1 MLGKGSEDMIEEEVR
16 VVPGQLS
23 LFHPVRDLLDFK
35 SAILNANKVYKY
47 AEILIP
53 IINDIFTHTEVLEL
67 IKINL
72 EYVEYKIYNIDDY
85 KWDYV
90 ESYTPVDRFR
100 SIPGYIILPVHS
112 NMIIHKSRDCSKVVM
127 CNIKEYMEN

>member
-1 MLGKGSEDMIEEEVR
+1 MIDDDEEVIDDEEVK

-47 AEILIP
+47 AEIFIP
-53 IINDIFTHTEVLEL
+53 IINDIFTHTEVLEM

-72 EYVEYKIYNIDDY
+72 EYIEYKIYNIDDY

-112 NMIIHKSRDCSKVVM
+112 NMIIQKSTKNSRVVM
-127 CNIKEYMEN
+127 CNIKEYMR

>member
-1 MLGKGSEDMIEEEVR
+1 MIEEEVT

-47 AEILIP
+47 AEIFIP
-53 IINDIFTHTEVLEL
+53 IINDIFTHTEVLEM

-90 ESYTPVDRFR
+90 ESYTPIQRFR

-112 NMIIHKSRDCSKVVM
+112 NMIIQKSTENSKVVI

>member
-1 MLGKGSEDMIEEEVR
+1 MIDDEEVT

-23 LFHPVRDLLDFK
+23 LFHPVHDLLDFK
-35 SAILNANKVYKY
+35 SAILNYNKVYKY
-47 AEILIP
+47 AEIFIP
-53 IINDIFTHTEVLEL
+53 IATDIFTHTEVLEM

-72 EYVEYKIYNIDDY
+72 EYVEYKVYNIDDY

-90 ESYTPVDRFR
+90 ESYTPIDRFS

-112 NMIIHKSRDCSKVVM
+112 NMIIQKSRNDSIIVM
-127 CNIKEYMEN
+127 CNIKEYMR

>member
-1 MLGKGSEDMIEEEVR
+1 MIEEEVR

-72 EYVEYKIYNIDDY
+72 EHVEYKIYNIYDY

-100 SIPGYIILPVHS
+100 SIPGYIILPVRS

-127 CNIKEYMEN
+127 CNIKEYMEK

>member
-1 MLGKGSEDMIEEEVR
+1 MIEEEVT

-47 AEILIP
+47 AEIFIP
-53 IINDIFTHTEVLEL
+53 IINDIFTHTEVLEM

-90 ESYTPVDRFR
+90 ESYTPIQRFR

-112 NMIIHKSRDCSKVVM
+112 NMIIQKSTENSKVVM

>member
-1 MLGKGSEDMIEEEVR
+1 MIEEEEVI

-47 AEILIP
+47 AEIFIP
-53 IINDIFTHTEVLEL
+53 IINDIFTHTEVLEM

-72 EYVEYKIYNIDDY
+72 GHVEYKVYNIDDY
-85 KWDYV
+85 KWDYA

-100 SIPGYIILPVHS
+100 SIPGYIIVPVYS

>member
-1 MLGKGSEDMIEEEVR
+1 MIEEEFR

-23 LFHPVRDLLDFK
+23 MFHPVNDLLDFK
-35 SAILNANKVYKY
+35 SAILNSNKVYKY
-47 AEILIP
+47 AEIFIP

-72 EYVEYKIYNIDDY
+72 EHVEYKIYNIDDY

-127 CNIKEYMEN
+127 CNIKEYMEK

>member
-1 MLGKGSEDMIEEEVR
+1 MIYDEEVIDDEEVK

-47 AEILIP
+47 AEIFIP
-53 IINDIFTHTEVLEL
+53 IINDIFTHTEVLEM

-72 EYVEYKIYNIDDY
+72 EYIEYKIYNIDDY

-112 NMIIHKSRDCSKVVM
+112 NMIIQKSTKNSRVVM
-127 CNIKEYMEN
+127 CNIKEYMR

>member
-1 MLGKGSEDMIEEEVR
+1 MIEEEVT

-47 AEILIP
+47 AEIFIP
-53 IINDIFTHTEVLEL
+53 IISDIFTHTEVLEMV
-67 IKINL
+67 KTNL
-72 EYVEYKIYNIDDY
+72 EYVEYKVYNIDDY
-85 KWDYV
+85 KWDYT
-90 ESYTPVDRFR
+90 ESYTPIDRFR
-100 SIPGYIILPVHS
+100 SIPGYIILPIHS
-112 NMIIHKSRDCSKVVM
+112 NMIIQKSTENSKVVM